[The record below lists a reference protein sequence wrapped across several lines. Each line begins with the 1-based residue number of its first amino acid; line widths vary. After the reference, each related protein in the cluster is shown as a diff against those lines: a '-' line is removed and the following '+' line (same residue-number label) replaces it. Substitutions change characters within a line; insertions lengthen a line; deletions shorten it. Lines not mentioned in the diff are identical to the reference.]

1 MKVST
6 AIAGLI
12 ILLAF
17 NLLFGAEEIP
27 KFGKVSDEE
36 LQMTAIPEDPEAD
49 AVVLFDV
56 GDLRIREGSEK
67 YYLTVERHTR
77 VKILTEKGKDYAS
90 VSIPSGMRTISTISK
105 PTPSCPTA
113 KKSRWIK
120 KRCSKKKSTRPVI
133 RNSPF
138 PESRSAQ

>member
-6 AIAGLI
+6 AITG
-12 ILLAF
+12 
-17 NLLFGAEEIP
+17 LLFLLVLNMLLGAEEIP

-67 YYLTVERHTR
+67 YYLTMERHTR

-90 VSIPSGMRTISTISK
+90 VSIPFGTRTVFMTSK
-105 PTPSCPTA
+105 RIPFCLTA
-113 KKSRWIK
+113 KK
-120 KRCSKKKSTRPVI
+120 
-133 RNSPF
+133 
-138 PESRSAQ
+138 